1 MPVRW
6 PLFIGGCMLGSRGAN
21 TIFNGLVALALS
33 LIIWRLTGIWWAWAI
48 LFGPGAALVFY
59 GWYLI
64 IKGE

>member
-1 MPVRW
+1 
-6 PLFIGGCMLGSRGAN
+6 MLGSRGAN

-64 IKGE
+64 LMGE